1 MVEQAAQT
9 RIDRARSSLRAAL
22 VEMAKAGAARH
33 GDGSASDGKA
43 DGTSGRG
50 TKGGQSAPSGQ

>member
-9 RIDRARSSLRAAL
+9 RIDRARGSLRAAL
-22 VEMAKAGAARH
+22 VEMAKAGAVRH
-33 GDGSASDGKA
+33 GDGFAGKGRA
-43 DGTSGRG
+43 AGTTGRG